1 MSGEL
6 HPQSGDLRMWKVD
19 ELTVLVYPD
28 RLAMGQAAATA
39 VGDTMRRLLAEK
51 THLRMMFAAAPSQN
65 EFLARLCEQP
75 EIDWPRVTAFHIDEY
90 LGLPGDAPQ
99 LFGRFLRERLFD
111 RLPFAE
117 VHYLNPTPEDPPA
130 ECRRYAGRLAAA
142 PIDIA
147 CIGVGENGHIAFND
161 PPVADFNDPERVKIV
176 ALDDACR
183 RQQVH
188 DGCFAHIA
196 DVPTHAMTLTIP
208 ALLSA
213 ARIFCIVPGIQ
224 KAKAVRRMLRA
235 PISTE
240 CPASVLRT
248 HPRATL
254 FLDRDAAGLW
264 IQSGEIKP

>member
-6 HPQSGDLRMWKVD
+6 HPQSGGLRMWKVD
-19 ELTVLVYPD
+19 ELTVLIYPT
-28 RLAMGQAAATA
+28 RLAMGQAAAVA
-39 VGDTMRRLLAEK
+39 VGDTLRRRLAEK
-51 THLRMMFAAAPSQN
+51 AHLRMMFAAAPSQN
-65 EFLARLCEQP
+65 EFLAKLCEQP
-75 EIDWPRVTAFHIDEY
+75 EIDWSRVTAFQIDEY

-111 RLPFAE
+111 RRPFGAL
-117 VHYLNPTPEDPPA
+117 HLLNPTPEDPPA
-130 ECRRYAGRLAAA
+130 ECRRYAALLAAA

-161 PPVADFNDPERVKIV
+161 PPVADFTDPERVKIV
-176 ALDDACR
+176 TLDEPCR

-188 DGCFAHIA
+188 DGCFAHP
-196 DVPTHAMTLTIP
+196 DEVPTHAMTLTIP

-213 ARIFCIVPGIQ
+213 THIFCIVPGMP
-224 KAKAVRRMLRA
+224 KARAVRQMLRG

-248 HPRATL
+248 HPGATL
-254 FLDRDAAGLW
+254 FLDRDAAALW
-264 IQSGEIKP
+264 MQTGEINA